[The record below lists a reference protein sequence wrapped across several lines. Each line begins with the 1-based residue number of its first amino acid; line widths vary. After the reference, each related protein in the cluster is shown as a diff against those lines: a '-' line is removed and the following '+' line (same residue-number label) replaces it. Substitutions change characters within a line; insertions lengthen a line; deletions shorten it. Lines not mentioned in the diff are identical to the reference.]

1 MNMLVVP
8 LLLAALSTA
17 SAVFTTPRGIRE
29 QAGICQPAR
38 AYHGLKSGYSKL
50 TGHGLLQLRGG
61 KRTALKMITVV
72 ICSSPLSVLVVMIQ
86 SDRPCNLRWLVCR
99 SGKRRST

>member
-38 AYHGLKSGYSKL
+38 AYRGLKTGYAS
-50 TGHGLLQLRGG
+50 
-61 KRTALKMITVV
+61 
-72 ICSSPLSVLVVMIQ
+72 
-86 SDRPCNLRWLVCR
+86 
-99 SGKRRST
+99 